1 MIGAA
6 GKRKAKPNLRP
17 RARRTQSGRTASQ
30 HDNRCGTAI
39 QVATGCS
46 RATIAKIAKSVK
58 LAV

>member
-17 RARRTQSGRTASQ
+17 RARRKQEGRHRQ
-30 HDNRCGTAI
+30 HDNRRGTAI